1 MAVGRCLGLRALR
14 HHQCADLV
22 AWRWLPMGVF
32 QAFAAEGDVLE
43 EDVQGVDR
51 CITLIAV
58 FRSWVRVAEKW
69 FLFSPASP
77 PPS

>member
-1 MAVGRCLGLRALR
+1 MAVGYCLGLRALR
-14 HHQCADLV
+14 HHQCAGLV
-22 AWRWLPMGVF
+22 AWRWVPMGVF

-69 FLFSPASP
+69 FLFSLASA

>member
-1 MAVGRCLGLRALR
+1 
-14 HHQCADLV
+14 
-22 AWRWLPMGVF
+22 MGVF

-51 CITLIAV
+51 CVTLIAV

-69 FLFSPASP
+69 FLFSLASA

>member
-14 HHQCADLV
+14 HHQCADLL
-22 AWRWLPMGVF
+22 AWRCMPMTVF
-32 QAFAAEGDVLE
+32 QAFAAEGGELE

-51 CITLIAV
+51 CVTLIAV

-69 FLFSPASP
+69 FLFSLASAT
-77 PPS
+77 PS